1 MENEQ
6 QAVQSLYGP
15 IFIGAFL
22 NAILYGVL
30 SVQTYFYF
38 QNSSRDA
45 RWIKILV
52 VFVLIAETISFVLDF
67 GVVWEPLVQNYGSP
81 RIFEITPTTFSADPL
96 VTSCIS
102 AAVQL
107 FQGWRIRKLTKSN
120 IVLVPIALT
129 ALASLTA
136 GFATTIL
143 IAFHPGWTQIGMFEF
158 GFLSWLV
165 ASALCDVVI
174 ALSLSWFVLRNKS
187 AFSSTNSVLNRIM
200 LLTLQTGS
208 ITAVAAIADVFTFT
222 LSPDKT
228 LEFVWAYSLSKLYS
242 NTLLS
247 MLNARVEW
255 NKVLEQPSNRT
266 QSEVTFYHVEPVRV
280 SNNIGNPNPQMNLEA
295 HNEPATVV
303 FPAF

>member
-30 SVQTYFYF
+30 SVQ
-38 QNSSRDA
+38 NSSRDA
-45 RWIKILV
+45 RWIKVLV

-81 RIFEITPTTFSADPL
+81 RIFEITPTNPM
-96 VTSCIS
+96 VT
-102 AAVQL
+102 L

-266 QSEVTFYHVEPVRV
+266 QSEVTFYHVEP
-280 SNNIGNPNPQMNLEA
+280 NLEA
-295 HNEPATVV
+295 HNEKPATVV